1 MKLSICIPVF
11 NSETTIEKIVRE
23 IEMELSSYELEFILV
38 NDGSTDKTESVCLR
52 LTQQQACIR
61 FLSLARNFG
70 EHNAVMCALNHC
82 TGDVAIIIDDDFQNP
97 PSEIIKLVNEI
108 KNGKDVVYSEYKK
121 KRHSLVRNLGS
132 RFNNKVA
139 TWLLDKPTDLYLSSF
154 KAIRRNVIN
163 EIIKYKGPFPY
174 VDGLILRV
182 TNSISTVV
190 VDHKPRMEGRSN
202 YNMSKLIALWLNMFI
217 NFSIKPLRFFTICGF
232 FVSGVSLLFLTFF
245 IFEKIVYPNTEPG
258 WASLMVAITFFSGL
272 QLIFLGVVAEYIGK
286 SYLTANGT
294 PQWVVK
300 KDTLPPQVS

>member
-11 NSETTIEKIVRE
+11 NSENTIEKIVRE
-23 IEMELSSYELEFILV
+23 IEIELSSHDLEFVLV
-38 NDGSTDKTESVCLR
+38 NDGSLDKTESVCIR
-52 LTQQQACIR
+52 IAQQQSNIR
-61 FLSLARNFG
+61 FLSLAKNFG

-108 KNGKDVVYSEYKK
+108 QNGKDVVYSEYKK
-121 KRHSLVRNLGS
+121 KRHSLARNIGS
-132 RFNNKVA
+132 KFNNKVA

-154 KAIRRNVIN
+154 KAIRRSVVN

-190 VDHKPRMEGRSN
+190 VDHKPRQEGRSN
-202 YNMSKLIALWLNMFI
+202 YNLSKLISLWLNMFI

-232 FVSGVSLLFLTFF
+232 VVSSISILFLVFF
-245 IFEKIVYPNTEPG
+245 IVEKIIYPSIEPG

-294 PQWVVK
+294 PQWIVK
-300 KDTLPPQVS
+300 KDTFPPQIY